1 MLAKELISDDI
12 SPLITSDTGMMALSM
27 MEEYKVRHLPI
38 VNSETLLG
46 LISED
51 DILEMPDP
59 EAAIGS
65 LRLSVQTPYVT
76 DNQFIYDVFKELS
89 KQRLTLMP
97 VVDSSK
103 RYIGS
108 INLLDIVD
116 SISSFTAVNQLG
128 GVIVLTVNQYDY
140 SLSQIAQIV
149 ESNDAKI
156 LSLYVLNNSDNT
168 ELEVTIKINRMDI
181 NSIIQTFERYNYS
194 IKNTIYESNLNELD
208 DRYESFMKYLNI

>member
-12 SPLITSDTGMMALSM
+12 SPLMTSDTGMMALSM

-65 LRLSVQTPYVT
+65 FKLSVQTPYVT

-89 KQRLTLMP
+89 IQRLTLMP
-97 VVDSSK
+97 VVDSTN

-116 SISSFTAVNQLG
+116 SISKFTAVNQPG
-128 GVIVLTVNQYDY
+128 GVIVLKVNQYDY

-156 LSLYVLNNSDNT
+156 LSLYVLNNSDNS

-181 NSIIQTFERYNYS
+181 NPIIQTFERYDYS
-194 IKNTIYESNLNELD
+194 ITNTIFESEPDELD

>member
-12 SPLITSDTGMMALSM
+12 SHLITSDTGMMALSM

-108 INLLDIVD
+108 INLLDIVE

-128 GVIVLTVNQYDY
+128 GVIVLKVNQYDY

-156 LSLYVLNNSDNT
+156 LSLYVLNNSDNA
-168 ELEVTIKINRMDI
+168 ELEVIIKVNRMDI

-194 IKNTIYESNLNELD
+194 IINTIYESEPNELD

>member
-12 SPLITSDTGMMALSM
+12 SPLMTSDTGMMALSM

-38 VNSETLLG
+38 VNSENLLG

-51 DILEMPDP
+51 DILDMSDP

-65 LRLSVQTPYVT
+65 VKLSVQAPYVT
-76 DNQFIYDVFKELS
+76 DSQFVYDVFKELS
-89 KQRLTLMP
+89 RQRLTLMP
-97 VVDSSK
+97 VVDSAN

-108 INLLDIVD
+108 INILDIVD
-116 SISSFTAVNQLG
+116 SISKFTAVDQPG
-128 GVIVLTVNQYDY
+128 GVIVLRVNQYDY

-156 LSLYVLNNSDNT
+156 LSLYILNNNDNT

-181 NSIIQTFERYNYS
+181 NPIIQTFERYDYS
-194 IKNTIYESNLNELD
+194 IANTIYESEADEMD

>member
-12 SPLITSDTGMMALSM
+12 SPLMTSDTGMMALSM

-38 VNSETLLG
+38 VNSESLLG

-65 LRLSVQTPYVT
+65 FKLSVNTPYVF
-76 DNQFIYDVFKELS
+76 DYQFVYDVFREMS
-89 KQRLTLMP
+89 TQRITLMP

-108 INLLDIVD
+108 INMLDLVE
-116 SISSFTAVNQLG
+116 SISVFTAVSQPG
-128 GVIVLTVNQYDY
+128 GIIVLNVNQYDY

-156 LSLYVLNNSDNT
+156 LSVYVVNNNSD
-168 ELEVTIKINRMDI
+168 LEVTIKVNRMDI
-181 NSIIQTFERYNYS
+181 SAIIQTFERYDYD
-194 IKNTIYESNLNELD
+194 IKNLIFENEQD
-208 DRYESFMKYLNI
+208 EMNDRFDSFMKYLNI

>member
-1 MLAKELISDDI
+1 MLAKELISDEI

-51 DILEMPDP
+51 DILDMSDP

-65 LRLSVQTPYVT
+65 FKLSVQTPSVT
-76 DNQFIYDVFKELS
+76 ENQFIYDVFKELS
-89 KQRLTLMP
+89 RQRLTLMP
-97 VVDSSK
+97 VVDLSN
-103 RYIGS
+103 RYLGC
-108 INLLDIVD
+108 INLLDIVG
-116 SISSFTAVNQLG
+116 SISNFTAVNQPG
-128 GVIVLTVNQYDY
+128 GIIMLKVNQYDY

-156 LSLYVLNNSDNT
+156 LSLYVVNDKSNT

-194 IKNTIYESNLNELD
+194 ITNTIFENEQD
-208 DRYESFMKYLNI
+208 EFDNRYESFMKYLSI

>member
-12 SPLITSDTGMMALSM
+12 SPLMTSDTGMTALSM
-27 MEEYKVRHLPI
+27 MEEYRVRHLPI
-38 VNSETLLG
+38 VNSESLLG

-51 DILEMPDP
+51 DILDMSDP

-65 LRLSVQTPYVT
+65 VRLSVQTPYVVDT
-76 DNQFIYDVFKELS
+76 QFIYDVYRELS
-89 KQRLTLMP
+89 SQRLTLIP
-97 VVDSSK
+97 VVDTVN

-116 SISSFTAVNQLG
+116 SISKFTAVNQPG
-128 GVIVLTVNQYDY
+128 GVIVLKVNQYDY

-156 LSLYVLNNSDNT
+156 LSVYIINNADNT
-168 ELEVTIKINRMDI
+168 EFEVILKVNRMDI
-181 NSIIQTFERYNYS
+181 NPIIQTFERYDYF
-194 IKNTIYESNLNELD
+194 ITNTIYESENTELD
-208 DRYESFMKYLNI
+208 ERYNNFMNYLNI